1 MPEPDPLRWKALAI
15 VCAAFFMTVLDV
27 SIVNVALPSIGKALH
42 FTESNLQWVITAY
55 AITFGGFLLLGG
67 RAADL
72 LGRRRVF
79 YVGVAVFTVASFLC
93 GLAWSEGVLI
103 GARALQGLGAAI
115 ISPAALSI
123 ITTMFDEGPERNKA
137 LGIWGAIGGSGA
149 AVGVLA
155 GGLLTKYLGWEWI
168 FFVNV
173 PVGALALALAPR
185 FVRESRSDRETTQDI
200 GGAITVTGG
209 LALLVYA
216 VSNAPSHGWSSTWT
230 ITRLAIAVALLIAFL
245 VIESRAKDPL
255 MPFRIFRVSTVAGAN
270 VAGLLLGIVVFSNF
284 FLLTLYVQKVLGWS
298 ALKTGITFVATAG
311 TAILWAGVAQALV
324 TRIGAKTVMAIGF
337 VAMIAGMLW
346 YTQIPVDASYW
357 SDLLPGYLLV
367 GFALPFC
374 FIPVSIAALAG
385 VEAHEAGLASGLI
398 NTAQQ
403 IGGAIGVAVT
413 SSVSITHFNHQLRS
427 GASFQSAFTSGSQWA
442 FWVTVG
448 VAIVGLVA
456 TLVLVR
462 PAELTTV
469 ESAAV
474 AA

>member
-79 YVGVAVFTVASFLC
+79 YVGVAVFTIASFLC

-185 FVRESRSDRETTQDI
+185 FVRESKSDRETTQDI

-216 VSNAPSHGWSSTWT
+216 VSNAPSHGWSSSWT
-230 ITRLAIAVALLIAFL
+230 ITRLAVAVALLVAFL
-245 VIESRAKDPL
+245 VIESRAKHPL

-284 FLLTLYVQKVLGWS
+284 FLLTLYVQNVLGWS

-346 YTQIPVDASYW
+346 YTQIPVHASYW

-413 SSVSITHFNHQLRS
+413 SSVSITHFNHQLKS

-469 ESAAV
+469 EGAAV

>member
-27 SIVNVALPSIGKALH
+27 SIVNVALPSIGKALN
-42 FTESNLQWVITAY
+42 FSQDNLQWVITAY

-79 YVGVAVFTVASFLC
+79 YVGVAVFTIASFFC

-103 GARALQGLGAAI
+103 GARAVQGLGAAI

-123 ITTMFDEGPERNKA
+123 ITTMFDEGAERNKA

-185 FVRESRSDRETTQDI
+185 FVRESRSDRESTQDV

-216 VSNAPSHGWSSTWT
+216 VSNAPSHGWSSSWT
-230 ITRLAIAVALLIAFL
+230 ISRLAIAAALLIAFL

-270 VAGLLLGIVVFSNF
+270 VAGLLLGVVVFANF
-284 FLLTLYVQKVLGWS
+284 FILTLYVQNVLGWS

-324 TRIGAKTVMAIGF
+324 TRVGAKTVMAVGF
-337 VAMIAGMLW
+337 VAMIAGLLW
-346 YTQIPVDASYW
+346 YTQIPVQASYW

-385 VEAHEAGLASGLI
+385 VEPHEAGLASGLI

-413 SSVSITHFNHQLRS
+413 SSVSITHFNHLVKTGHS
-427 GASFQSAFTSGSQWA
+427 VPAAFTEGSQWA

-448 VAIVGLVA
+448 VAIVGLIA

-462 PAELTTV
+462 PADLSTV
-469 ESAAV
+469 EGAPVTA
-474 AA
+474 